1 MEPQSVSLKEI
12 IKYKYPDEVDRR
24 HQGYLITRIDS
35 KERHATMFFD
45 PVRIDAIAFIICLE
59 GSFEFNCNLKEYKV
73 EAGSLLMLPPK
84 CLISGRNRSKDYAGY
99 IAILDTEYLSECNFN
114 IGRFTSLMV
123 QVVDDICVKLTEQEQ
138 QRLMQYIGMIGT
150 MLAEPVHS
158 MFREDVIRSMIET
171 LTYLFCEIFSLHTRN
186 EESGGISRQ
195 ENYFRLFIKE
205 LSEHYAERQVV
216 GYYADK
222 LCISARYLTTIVRR
236 VSGLTVSDW
245 MNKYLIMEAKYLL
258 KYNDLSIQEVAYRL
272 SFPDQSFF
280 GKYFKQHVGVS
291 PSHYRNHQ

>member
-12 IKYKYPDEVDRR
+12 IKYKYPDEVAQH
-24 HQGYLITRIDS
+24 HQGYLITRVGS

-59 GSFEFNCNLKEYKV
+59 GSFEFNCNLKEYKL

-84 CLISGRNRSKDYAGY
+84 SLISGRNRSKDYSGY
-99 IAILDTEYLSECNFN
+99 IAILDTEYLGECNFN

-150 MLAEPVHS
+150 MLAEPVQS
-158 MFREDVIRSMIET
+158 MFREDIIRSMIET

-195 ENYFRLFIKE
+195 ENYFRLFINE
-205 LSEHYAERQVV
+205 LSEHYAERQGV

-258 KYNDLSIQEVAYRL
+258 KYSDLSIQEVAYRL

-291 PSHYRNHQ
+291 PSHYRNRQ